1 MQTVVEA
8 QAAKANYDRHMQA
21 HYTSDVV
28 TLKSELPPQ
37 KSQERENICSNISIK
52 PYTIAPNC

>member
-28 TLKSELPPQ
+28 TLKVKNLP
-37 KSQERENICSNISIK
+37 ENVRRGKNLS
-52 PYTIAPNC
+52 